1 MFRMASVSLYVG
13 SENRVSRVQ
22 RVSSVGV
29 TDVSSLTGIL
39 IGAEVV
45 LLLAAS
51 VGLFVP
57 GQIVLA
63 FLFLLVLFHRW
74 CKKAS

>member
-1 MFRMASVSLYVG
+1 MFRMASVSSYVG
-13 SENRVSRVQ
+13 SEDRVSRVQ

-29 TDVSSLTGIL
+29 TDVSSLTGISM
-39 IGAEVV
+39 GAEVV

-57 GQIVLA
+57 ERIVLA
-63 FLFLLVLFHRW
+63 FLCLLVLFHRW

>member
-29 TDVSSLTGIL
+29 TDVSSLTGIS